1 MGLFSSQFRVDHSC
15 DEDDFH
21 LRVLHDGRGYDHLV
35 KYRVS
40 RGMVSQDVWLEEI
53 RTFGGQQTVR
63 IVGVKTVPVVGLL
76 SSTFAPTTYKADSA
90 KEELD
95 IFVND
100 AVKGGRTVVQTWS
113 RIDRKVYFMVDR
125 KVALVS
131 CIVYHDDDLGFLK
144 SVKMELHELDRFPCD
159 EGFMKFL
166 MDL

>member
-1 MGLFSSQFRVDHSC
+1 
-15 DEDDFH
+15 
-21 LRVLHDGRGYDHLV
+21 
-35 KYRVS
+35 
-40 RGMVSQDVWLEEI
+40 MVSQDVWLEEI

-76 SSTFAPTTYKADSA
+76 SSFFAPTTYKADSA

-95 IFVND
+95 IFVKD
-100 AVKGGRTVVQTWS
+100 AVKDGWTVVQTWS

-125 KVALVS
+125 KVELVS

-166 MDL
+166 MDY

>member
-1 MGLFSSQFRVDHSC
+1 
-15 DEDDFH
+15 
-21 LRVLHDGRGYDHLV
+21 
-35 KYRVS
+35 
-40 RGMVSQDVWLEEI
+40 MVSQDVWLEEI

-76 SSTFAPTTYKADSA
+76 SSSFPPTTYKADSA

-95 IFVND
+95 IFVKD
-100 AVKGGRTVVQTWS
+100 AVKDGWTGVQTWS

-125 KVALVS
+125 EVELVS

-144 SVKMELHELDRFPCD
+144 SVKMELHEIDRFPCD

-166 MDL
+166 MDY